1 MDTLELRLLDDG
13 LTLSPWK
20 IFGHPTARQ
29 NEEPGE
35 IANCAVEPEAS
46 DSAADACNVVGLSVT
61 AVLTK
66 SEVQRCNNGLR
77 RNPL

>member
-20 IFGHPTARQ
+20 IFGHPTAQ

-61 AVLTK
+61 AVWMK
-66 SEVQRCNNGLR
+66 SEVQRCNNGLSR
-77 RNPL
+77 HPL